1 MAPALLTMLL
11 EAGLL
16 QPEQARQAAERV
28 RAQGGPVTTVL
39 REMALLEAETLARF
53 LAFHLNLPYCDP
65 CRLPEVPPVMLEF
78 LPAARAVE
86 YRALPLC
93 LDQRG
98 LHVALADPTERP
110 LLQKLAG
117 MMGYPLAV
125 RVAPETDL
133 LRTIQ
138 RLYGCSLPER
148 EARLLEMDAA
158 ALPAA
163 AAGPLAEALLEEAEV
178 VEDADAGAPAGAD
191 PGAALAAA
199 TSRQEVAE
207 ILMEYLGRR
216 FQRCALFLLRKGRA
230 EGWQARR
237 QGQPLPGFARFC
249 MALDQSALLHS
260 VGLEKTCFL
269 GPVGAATQ
277 PAALLEALGAP
288 EPDTVLLLPLV
299 LAGRV
304 IGVLWVEGPEP
315 ALRES
320 CRELQYL
327 LGKAACALEILVL
340 RWKLLRA

>member
-39 REMALLEAETLARF
+39 REMALLESETLARF

-138 RLYGCSLPER
+138 RLYGCSLPDR
-148 EARLLEMDAA
+148 EARLLEMDAV
-158 ALPAA
+158 ALPA

-178 VEDADAGAPAGAD
+178 VEDADAGAPACAD
-191 PGAALAAA
+191 PGTALAAA
-199 TSRQEVAE
+199 ASRQEVAE

-216 FQRCALFLLRKGRA
+216 FQRCALFLLRKGQA

-237 QGQPLPGFARFC
+237 QGQPLPDFARFC

-288 EPDTVLLLPLV
+288 EPDTILLLPLV

-304 IGVLWVEGPEP
+304 IGILWVEGPEP

>member
-1 MAPALLTMLL
+1 MAPALLTMLM

-16 QPEQARQAAERV
+16 QPEQARQAVERV

-39 REMALLEAETLARF
+39 REMGLLDSETLARF

-65 CRLPEVPPVMLEF
+65 GRLPAVPPVMLEF

-93 LDQRG
+93 LEQRG
-98 LHVALADPTERP
+98 LHVALADPTERSV
-110 LLQKLAG
+110 LQKLAG
-117 MMGYPLAV
+117 MMGYPLVV

-133 LRTIQ
+133 LRTVQ

-148 EARLLEMDAA
+148 ETRLLEMDAA
-158 ALPAA
+158 ALPA

-178 VEDADAGAPAGAD
+178 VEDADAGIPEGSD

-207 ILMEYLGRR
+207 ILMAYLGRR
-216 FQRCALFLLRKGRA
+216 FQRCALFLLRKGQV

-237 QGQPLPGFARFC
+237 QGHPLPGFARFC

-269 GPVGAATQ
+269 GPVGAASQ

-320 CRELQYL
+320 CGELQYL
-327 LGKAACALEILVL
+327 LGQAACALEILVL